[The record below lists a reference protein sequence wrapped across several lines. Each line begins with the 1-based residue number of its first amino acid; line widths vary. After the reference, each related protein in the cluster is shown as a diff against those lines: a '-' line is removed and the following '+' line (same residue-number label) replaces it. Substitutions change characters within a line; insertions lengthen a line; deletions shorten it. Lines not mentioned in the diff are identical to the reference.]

1 MKNPIASL
9 LVWFRSLPASRRTLL
24 ILLALC
30 AGGLTLSWMERPT
43 IRIGQ
48 RPLPDTSSLAPV
60 PPVNQP
66 DAELKAQWERI
77 KQAEKTSRSAPVDSS
92 GESMGGAIG
101 ESPYATPMI
110 AHAAELTVSTKEF
123 AHSRSTLEE
132 ILDRHHGYAAKLRMV
147 GQTDSSSLIA
157 TLRVPSSEFAAAVND
172 LKALGKVEREEQT
185 ADEITQ
191 QRADLEARL
200 VNAQNALERLQAI
213 LDKGGKIHNLLE
225 VQRQLANVS
234 AEISRLEAERVRSDH
249 RVIFAQVLFS
259 LEEEVKPP
267 PVTSIAAEFRNA
279 ALAGLSDALASL
291 SAIALFLISRGPVTL
306 LWIVVVFFP
315 SRWMWRKWHPRG
327 EAQSG
332 EPQGASAA

>member
-30 AGGLTLSWMERPT
+30 AGGLALPWMERPT

-48 RPLPDTSSLAPV
+48 RSLPGTSSFAPV

-66 DAELKAQWERI
+66 DAEWKAQWERI
-77 KQAEKTSRSAPVDSS
+77 KEAEKTSPSAPVDSS
-92 GESMGGAIG
+92 GERMGGAIG
-101 ESPYATPMI
+101 ESGYATPMI
-110 AHAAELTVSTKEF
+110 AHAAELAVSTKEF

-157 TLRVPSSEFAAAVND
+157 TLRVPSSEFTAAVND

-225 VQRQLANVS
+225 VQRQLRNVS
-234 AEISRLEAERVRSDH
+234 AEISRLEAERVRSDDQ
-249 RVIFAQVLFS
+249 VIFAQVLFS
-259 LEEEVKPP
+259 LREQVKP

-279 ALAGLSDALASL
+279 ALAGLSDALGSL

-306 LWIVVVFFP
+306 LWVVLVFFP
-315 SRWMWRKWHPRG
+315 SRWMWRKWHPT
-327 EAQSG
+327 G